1 MTRRI
6 TRTLAALTVLTSI
19 GITVGTPRL
28 HSQAPA
34 AIQAGR
40 VAVPDSPAGRA
51 LKAWLEAFNS
61 GDAAK
66 MDAYY
71 KQYEPTKSAEAQ
83 MGFRNNTG
91 GFELL
96 NVEKSDPMHIE
107 FRVKEKNGETT
118 AYGIIDVKAGDPALK
133 GFMLQ
138 AIPRG
143 ASAADFTI
151 DAATRTRVIEGAIAK
166 LTDSYVFP
174 ETAKQMGDAI
184 RARQKRGEY
193 DAVTNGATFASL
205 LTEHLR
211 EVSHDK
217 HLGVRF
223 SPMRMP
229 DGPQTPTPE
238 ARAQFRRQMERN
250 NCAFVKVEQLQGNVG
265 YVKFNA
271 FMDPDVCGPTATAA
285 MSFVANSDA
294 LIIDL
299 RDNGGG
305 DPKMVAFVSS
315 YLFSKRT
322 HLNDLWTRKTN
333 VTDEYWTL
341 PDVSGKRFGDEK
353 PVYVLTSKR
362 TFSGAEE
369 FSYNLKNLKRATI
382 VGETTGGG
390 AHPVNGQRIDEHF
403 MIGVPF
409 ARAINPISKTNW
421 EGTGVEP
428 DVKVPASE
436 ALTTAQKLASERL
449 STKPVP

>member
-1 MTRRI
+1 MTRRLVMALVALA
-6 TRTLAALTVLTSI
+6 TLGSRGLGA
-19 GITVGTPRL
+19 
-28 HSQAPA
+28 QAPA
-34 AIQAGR
+34 QAGQ
-40 VAVPDSPAGRA
+40 VAVPDSPSGRA
-51 LKAWLEAFNS
+51 LKAWLDAFNS

-66 MDAYY
+66 MNAYY
-71 KQYEPTKSAEAQ
+71 KQYEPDKSADDQ
-83 MGFRNNTG
+83 MPFRNNTG
-91 GFELL
+91 GFDLL
-96 NVEKSDPMHIE
+96 SLERQDATRIE
-107 FRVKEKNGETT
+107 FMVKEKKGDTR
-118 AYGIIDVKAGDPALK
+118 ALGIIEVKPGQSALK
-133 GFMLQ
+133 TFMLQ
-138 AIPRG
+138 AIPRT
-143 ASAADFTI
+143 ATIKDFQI
-151 DAATRTRVIEGAIAK
+151 DAATRSRVIDSAIAK
-166 LTDSYVFP
+166 LAESYVFP
-174 ETAKQMGDAI
+174 DIAKQMGDAV

-193 DAVTNGATFASL
+193 DAVTNGAAFASL

-223 SPMRMP
+223 NPMRMP
-229 DGPQTPTPE
+229 DGPQAPSPE
-238 ARAQFRRQMERN
+238 QIANFRRQMERM

-265 YVKFNA
+265 YVKFNG

-285 MSFVANSDA
+285 MNFVSGSDA

-299 RDNGGG
+299 RENGGG
-305 DPKMVAFVSS
+305 DPKMVALVSS
-315 YLFSKRT
+315 YLFSKPT

-333 VTDEYWTL
+333 VTDQYWTL
-341 PDVSGKRFGDEK
+341 PYVPGKRFGDEK

-403 MIGVPF
+403 VIGVPF

-428 DVKVPASE
+428 DVKVPAAD
-436 ALTTAQKLASERL
+436 ALTTAQKLAAERL
-449 STKPVP
+449 ASKPVP